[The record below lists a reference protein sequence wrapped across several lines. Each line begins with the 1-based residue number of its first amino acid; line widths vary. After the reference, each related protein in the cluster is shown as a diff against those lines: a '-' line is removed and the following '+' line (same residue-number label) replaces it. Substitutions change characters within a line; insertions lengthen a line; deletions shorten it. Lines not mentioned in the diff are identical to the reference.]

1 MKKIHLG
8 DKYFLLFGPPAKL
21 LIIMKLI
28 VILFFI
34 LTFNLNASVYS
45 QNALFNLEVKQNSI
59 REILKII
66 EDKSQFR
73 FFYNDDFADMNQLVS
88 LSVNDA
94 NINDLL
100 SKVFENTDV
109 TYKVLDNNFVVITPV
124 SYLKQQKVSGTVR
137 DASTN
142 EPLVGV
148 YVTLEGNRAG
158 VVTDIS
164 GYFEIDAA
172 PETVLTFSCIG
183 YVSETMTVGTSTV
196 ININLIPDIKSLEEV
211 VVIGYGVQKKS
222 LVTGAISSIK
232 SEDIGKTNIARPE
245 EALQGRT
252 AGVQVVPQSGSPG
265 AGMNVRIRGYS
276 SNSNSNPIY
285 IVDGTK
291 TMDITFI
298 DPGDIESM
306 EVLKDAA
313 SSAIYGAE
321 GGNGVVM
328 ITTKKGN
335 PGAMHASYDFQHSF
349 RSVGKLPKL
358 MKTPEY
364 IEFMTDTNSTGASI
378 VPSGTFKDDINTDWL
393 GSIFEKGA
401 STKHHLTFS
410 GGNDRS
416 SFLVALSYLKNDG
429 IIVGDRDLFERYTLR
444 FNGDHQVA
452 KWLKI
457 GNNIDYARYT
467 TKGINENG
475 GEFGGM
481 IGSALQLD
489 PSTPIVY
496 EDGPPDW
503 LIIELDKYNAEHN
516 TNLTLMRNSEGKVYG
531 ISPYVTGEITNPFV
545 SRDLQTGVNTRDHLL
560 GNVYADIKP
569 FEGLTITTRM
579 GLDYGMGIN
588 RFWNKTYYHNSINLN
603 SIPLSTEQW
612 DHYYTLLLES
622 FASYAKKIGVHN
634 LTLLAGMSSE
644 KYIHKNLYGRSVM
657 LSDDPDFAYVQF
669 SEHNDDNVTGY
680 PRETRKISYFAR
692 GSYDYNGKYML
703 QATIRRDGA
712 GLSQVPKEGRWG
724 IFPSF
729 SAGWVISEESFF
741 PKSVLSHAKIR
752 GSWGQNGSLAAL
764 NEANEY
770 GYSTTITGTI
780 AGQPISYTMSDG
792 TTYIGSEPTR
802 LYNGGLTWETSEQVD
817 VGMDLRAFNDRLT
830 FTMDYYKKTTKDLI
844 FTGIPSYTSGNYAP
858 RFNGGEVENKG
869 WEFDIGFRNSA
880 GELKYAVNANLS
892 TLKNEVTR
900 LDPLLG
906 TRQNGANIGTG
917 WANATLFEPGSSIY
931 HFFGYKTNG
940 IDPATGEPIFV
951 TEFGNDTSYLF
962 IQDKDKQD
970 IGSPIPKLI
979 FGASVDLEYKN
990 FDFTV
995 TMAGQQGN
1003 KVLIGWLRSDKNKSN
1018 RPTVFAEDR
1027 WRKAGDKASMPASNW
1042 SANTFYSDLLVFD
1055 GSFIRIQTIQL
1066 GYSIPTA
1073 LVQKARVNTM
1083 RLYVSLNNFFTFT
1096 KYPGLDP
1103 QPTIQNN
1110 ATINFGIDRGTYPM
1124 AKDVMIGASITF

>member
-1 MKKIHLG
+1 M
-8 DKYFLLFGPPAKL
+8 
-21 LIIMKLI
+21 
-28 VILFFI
+28 
-34 LTFNLNASVYS
+34 
-45 QNALFNLEVKQNSI
+45 
-59 REILKII
+59 
-66 EDKSQFR
+66 
-73 FFYNDDFADMNQLVS
+73 
-88 LSVNDA
+88 
-94 NINDLL
+94 
-100 SKVFENTDV
+100 
-109 TYKVLDNNFVVITPV
+109 
-124 SYLKQQKVSGTVR
+124 
-137 DASTN
+137 
-142 EPLVGV
+142 
-148 YVTLEGNRAG
+148 
-158 VVTDIS
+158 
-164 GYFEIDAA
+164 
-172 PETVLTFSCIG
+172 
-183 YVSETMTVGTSTV
+183 
-196 ININLIPDIKSLEEV
+196 
-211 VVIGYGVQKKS
+211 
-222 LVTGAISSIK
+222 
-232 SEDIGKTNIARPE
+232 
-245 EALQGRT
+245 
-252 AGVQVVPQSGSPG
+252 
-265 AGMNVRIRGYS
+265 
-276 SNSNSNPIY
+276 
-285 IVDGTK
+285 
-291 TMDITFI
+291 
-298 DPGDIESM
+298 
-306 EVLKDAA
+306 
-313 SSAIYGAE
+313 
-321 GGNGVVM
+321 
-328 ITTKKGN
+328 
-335 PGAMHASYDFQHSF
+335 
-349 RSVGKLPKL
+349 
-358 MKTPEY
+358 
-364 IEFMTDTNSTGASI
+364 
-378 VPSGTFKDDINTDWL
+378 
-393 GSIFEKGA
+393 
-401 STKHHLTFS
+401 
-410 GGNDRS
+410 
-416 SFLVALSYLKNDG
+416 
-429 IIVGDRDLFERYTLR
+429 
-444 FNGDHQVA
+444 
-452 KWLKI
+452 KI